1 MGTKSGI
8 CPHCSTTGRLD
19 HRIFPVNSDAS
30 VVYCPFCM
38 RELDPHKAIEA
49 YNHIIDKMLSKA
61 DNTLFVACDPTTA
74 YQQYADVLEIEKK
87 NSRALLGRILCLIYT
102 SKVRVSYLVEAS
114 DLLEEIGYKGV
125 EEATTYVTSLRKINF
140 ALDEYDAALI
150 KRLTIK
156 DCFYDEA
163 CLKLYLKHLYDII
176 KFKKDILVKVN
187 EIKANYSSINN
198 EVFINLLNHSIS
210 DREIA
215 LKSIKYTAAGDCYKL
230 TKVVGEKVYL
240 EEQSQKNNSISMR
253 LLKKRIPSLSET
265 KGSRAIKD
273 QVFKDY
279 TAIIKAKKVSTFL
292 VILFLLLAAGSG
304 LTSYFFFEKSTLYF
318 ALLIAASGAFFAL
331 FITFIILHFS
341 WKSILKKRKMR
352 ID

>member
-8 CPHCSTTGRLD
+8 CPHCSSTGRLD

-38 RELDPHKAIEA
+38 RELDPHKAIDA
-49 YNHIIDKMLSKA
+49 YNHIIEKMLSKA
-61 DNTLFVACDPTTA
+61 DNTLYVACDPTTA

-87 NSRALLGRILCLIYT
+87 NARALLGRVLCLIYT

-114 DLLEEIGYKGV
+114 DLLEEIGYKGA
-125 EEATTYVTSLRKINF
+125 EEATSYVTSLRKINF

-156 DCFYDEA
+156 DCFYDET
-163 CLKLYLKHLYDII
+163 CLKLYLKHLRDII
-176 KFKKDILVKVN
+176 KFKKDMLGKIN
-187 EIKANYSSINN
+187 DIKANFSSVNVEVFLNLLVHSINDK
-198 EVFINLLNHSIS
+198 EIS
-210 DREIA
+210 
-215 LKSIKYTAAGDCYKL
+215 LKSVKYTAMGDCFKL
-230 TKVVGEKVYL
+230 SKFVGEKVYL
-240 EEQSQKNNSISMR
+240 EEQNQKKSNISMR
-253 LLKKRIPSLSET
+253 LLKKRLPSISET

-279 TAIIKAKKVSTFL
+279 TAIIKAKKVSAFL
-292 VILFLLLAAGSG
+292 VILFLLFAAGAG
-304 LTSYFFFEKSTLYF
+304 LTSYFFYEKSTLYF
-318 ALLIAASGAFFAL
+318 ALLVAGAGAFFIL
-331 FITFIILHFS
+331 FIAFIILHFS